1 MTAQTFE
8 DFFQL
13 FTDLDVQQFN
23 GQSQQMIVDCL
34 KQDLDNRGA
43 KYSLPRLRAF
53 CRHLEQQLQLQQQQH
68 MTVETDFISEGDPT
82 RSDNGYMMV
91 DGKDLTSYQDA
102 TENGKQ
108 QQNTPTVAEGDLAKE
123 VSLLRNKLRQ
133 QEERIQKL
141 EQVISRFT
149 HTEIAFQTFISKL
162 HHGLAPTKN

>member
-13 FTDLDVQQFN
+13 FLNLDVQRFN
-23 GQSQQMIVDCL
+23 GQSQQQIVDCL
-34 KQDLDNRGA
+34 KQDLDTRGV

-53 CRHLEQQLQLQQQQH
+53 SRQLEQQLQQQQQS
-68 MTVETDFISEGDPT
+68 MTVETDIISEGDPT

-91 DGKDLTSYQDA
+91 DGKDLTTYQDA
-102 TENGKQ
+102 TENDNQ

-123 VSLLRNKLRQ
+123 VNLLRNKLRQ

-149 HTEIAFQTFISKL
+149 HTEVAFQTFISKL